1 MKINFSGVISVD
13 IQEFAEVSP
22 RESFEAY
29 MDFLERIGKAA
40 AELATEARTSEKA
53 RLDRLIHFCNTGE
66 FDG

>member
-29 MDFLERIGKAA
+29 MDFLGRIGKAA

-53 RLDRLIHFCNTGE
+53 RLDRLLTLCHTGQ
-66 FDG
+66 

>member
-13 IQEFAEVSP
+13 IEEFAEVSP

-53 RLDRLIHFCNTGE
+53 RLDRLLQFCQTGQVE
-66 FDG
+66 E

>member
-1 MKINFSGVISVD
+1 MRINFSGVISVD

>member
-1 MKINFSGVISVD
+1 MKINFSGIISVD
-13 IQEFAEVSP
+13 IQEFADVSP
-22 RESFEAY
+22 RESLEAY